1 MALNFDNEI
10 PEWKNAG
17 VEPSNELRAKGF
29 TGGYKPPATVFN
41 WFWSLVQ
48 KCITELQTK
57 LKTHADS
64 TSNPHNVTKA
74 QIGLGKVDNTADK
87 DKNVLSATKLT
98 TARKING
105 STFNGTSDIT
115 IDIIR
120 YRIQGTSDN
129 RYDLNNVITPG
140 EYWGAGGNFAI
151 NFPEY
156 DADKKPNIGGFTLKV
171 YQSGGLGRLQVF
183 INDVCM
189 WFRVSSNVDIESN
202 TAIWKDWICLS
213 KVGHLHN
220 IADVNN
226 LDSKLQGIHKTY
238 YVASSTSE
246 SRYKSIADAV
256 INSTDDIATILNN
269 ILTKTVSNNTDKY
282 VVNADYDRV
291 YICPGTYNLKSAL
304 KISKSNVIIEGC
316 KDSIIKITST
326 GTISIGQ
333 TETTGNSLTLNVKLK
348 GFTIDSSG
356 SNTIIWLGGNSESFC
371 RNVEINGLDIIR
383 RTNVVCVETGLVKKL
398 TLKNNI
404 FYHIYSGTYTTAD
417 ISVTGNSTYAYVGNG
432 LSLAYP
438 IVADV
443 SNAITL
449 KSINGRL
456 ISEMCTNSTFINQSY
471 IDMNAE

>member
-1 MALNFDNEI
+1 MALNFDNEL
-10 PEWKNAG
+10 PEWKNEG

-98 TARKING
+98 TARKINNV
-105 STFNGTSDIT
+105 SFNGTDDIAVLANP
-115 IDIIR
+115 
-120 YRIQGTSDN
+120 QQN
-129 RYDLNNVITPG
+129 QLNNEDLNNVVDCGFYFT
-140 EYWGAGGNFAI
+140 AGGNTVT
-151 NFPEY
+151 NFPAGAGST
-156 DADKKPNIGGFTLKV
+156 DTAAVIGGSTLIV
-171 YQSGGLGRLQVF
+171 TQSGGASRIQIFANNKG
-183 INDVCM
+183 M
-189 WFRVSSNVDIESN
+189 WFRVSNNLTSK
-202 TAIWKDWICLS
+202 TWLDWIYLS
-213 KVGHLHN
+213 QGGHTHN

-246 SRYKSIADAV
+246 SRYKSIADVV
-256 INSTDDIATILNN
+256 INSTDDIATVLNN

-333 TETTGNSLTLNVKLK
+333 TSTTGNSLTLNVKLK

-356 SNTIIWLGGNSESFC
+356 SNTIIWLGSNSGSLC
-371 RNVEINGLDIIR
+371 RNIEIEGIDIIR
-383 RTNVVCVETGLVKKL
+383 RTDVAGIETGLTRNLIIKD
-398 TLKNNI
+398 NI
-404 FYHIYSGTYTTAD
+404 FYRLNSTYTTAD
-417 ISVTGNSTYAYVGNG
+417 ISVMGDMHCYIGNISSQSYPLSFTSTIY
-432 LSLAYP
+432 S
-438 IVADV
+438 
-443 SNAITL
+443 TL
-449 KSINGRL
+449 KYYNGKT
-456 ISEMCTNSTFINQSY
+456 ISEACKYATFINQGY

>member
-10 PEWKNAG
+10 PEWKNSG
-17 VEPSNELRAKGF
+17 VEPSNELRTKGF

-64 TSNPHNVTKA
+64 TSNPHNVTKT
-74 QIGLGKVDNTADK
+74 QIGLGNVDNTADK
-87 DKNVLSATKLT
+87 NKNVLSATKLT

-120 YRIQGTSDN
+120 YRIQGTADN
-129 RYDLNNVITPG
+129 RYDLNDVITPG

-151 NFPEY
+151 NFPDY

-213 KVGHLHN
+213 KVGHTHN
-220 IADVNN
+220 IVDVNN

-238 YVASSTSE
+238 YVASSTSD

-256 INSTDDIATILNN
+256 INSTDDIAPVLNN
-269 ILTKTVSNNTDKY
+269 ILTKTVSNDTDKF

-333 TETTGNSLTLNVKLK
+333 TSTTGNSLTLNVKLK

-356 SNTIIWLGGNSESFC
+356 SNTIIWLGSNSGSLC
-371 RNVEINGLDIIR
+371 RNIEIEGIDIIR
-383 RTNVVCVETGLVKKL
+383 RTDVAGIETGLTGNLIIKD
-398 TLKNNI
+398 NI
-404 FYHIYSGTYTTAD
+404 FYRLNSTYTTAD
-417 ISVTGNSTYAYVGNG
+417 ISVIGDMHCYIGNISSQSYPLSFTSTIY
-432 LSLAYP
+432 S
-438 IVADV
+438 
-443 SNAITL
+443 TL
-449 KSINGRL
+449 KYYNGKT
-456 ISEMCTNSTFINQSY
+456 ISEACKYATFINQGY